1 MSEQFVALSVKD
13 YSPEVEEPVLDSLFE
28 QYEKVIVQSI
38 ITSFGLDLLITDR
51 HGGDVDT
58 IRNVR
63 QIGIDSE
70 MSYKNKVNEIN
81 YVNRGE
87 YNPRDYHGET
97 LDGQRTNFAIKK
109 GSARE
114 EYRNSGTTV
123 NDTYVNNNPLHFLG
137 KSKGADPTKNAELDH
152 VVEASQIHH
161 DRGRVLAGL
170 DGRKLADAEENF
182 AWTNKSLNASMGS
195 WAHQKNEEW
204 KRTHNGENAPLSELD
219 MNAYIKAH
227 PELNESTKQNMLNQY
242 NKSRQAYEQKLAR
255 AYYTSPQFAKDVS
268 VAAANVGVKMGIR
281 QVFGFVFTEIWF
293 AVKNE
298 FAKQN
303 KKGNRDLGTL
313 LKNVG
318 KGIKKG
324 IENAKKKYKQLI
336 DKFLSGS
343 VAGVM
348 SSLTTTLCNFFF
360 TTAKNVVRII
370 RQTYASMV
378 EAIKVLFIN
387 PDNYLLGER
396 LRAVAKIV
404 ATGASVVVGTIVSEA
419 IGKTAVG
426 ALPVVGDIIQTFC
439 GAFVTGI
446 MSCSLLYFL
455 DRSKLINKLV
465 KFLDNLPNIEKDVR
479 YFKSQAEYFEKYAA
493 QLMKIDIEKF
503 RRETYAYTSL
513 AQTLEKAKTEQELNM
528 ALQNAIKEI
537 GITVPWAKYSS
548 FNNFMEDKNAV
559 MRFE

>member
-38 ITSFGLDLLITDR
+38 ITSFGLDFLITDR
-51 HGGDVDT
+51 RGGDVDT
-58 IRNVR
+58 IHNVR

-70 MSYKNKVNEIN
+70 MTYKNKKNETN
-81 YVNRGE
+81 YANRGE
-87 YNPRDYHGET
+87 YDSAIYHS
-97 LDGQRTNFAIKK
+97 DNRYSQKK
-109 GSARE
+109 HDTRE
-114 EYRNSGTTV
+114 AYRENGTTLK
-123 NDTYVNNNPLHFLG
+123 DAYLGGDLHFLG
-137 KSKGADPTKNAELDH
+137 KSKNRDTSQNANLDH
-152 VVEASQIHH
+152 VISANEIHH

-170 DGRKLADAEENF
+170 SGVDLANADENLQF
-182 AWTNKSLNASMGS
+182 TNEHTNK
-195 WAHQKNEEW
+195 QKNADSMEKFLE
-204 KRTHNGENAPLSELD
+204 KHGDEYTDTQKDQMRSVDKEAR
-219 MNAYIKAH
+219 
-227 PELNESTKQNMLNQY
+227 
-242 NKSRQAYEQKLAR
+242 KSYEQKLAK
-255 AYYTSPQFAKDVS
+255 AYYTSPRFAKDVTI
-268 VAAANVGVKMGIR
+268 AAANVGVRMGVR

-313 LKNVG
+313 LKAIG

-426 ALPVVGDIIQTFC
+426 ALPIVGDIIQTFC

-513 AQTLEKAKTEQELNM
+513 AHTLEKAHTEQELNI

-537 GITVPWAKYSS
+537 GIIVPWAKYSS